1 MSNVDDIFDRASH
14 LFNVLTFARYKLEL
28 MPDED
33 IATAEIACA
42 AIERWVS
49 DFEYDPSDP
58 VARRLSASS
67 ALSFRQTPSAQSDQS
82 SGSGARLGKRTSDA
96 AGLDDD
102 AETQDYAYS
111 EDYDHMEDHSHSVNS
126 RDWEDHVYAL
136 SRASR
141 CVFFTPSFTEGR
153 YFERALDCAFNLG
166 IGLLDVANQRCPWFE
181 SHMYGLQS
189 AFVQWVAWTLECQ
202 RQEVLFPSPAVGS
215 TMLSHQ
221 PMRVRQWRDAGVH
234 TKLPHMKFGDRI
246 EFAIEWR
253 EWYKAV
259 LPDWVHY
266 DARGWPRLH
275 RNADAH
281 YTTFMVPG
289 INGIIILML
298 TLFWW
303 LPEDQLSAGYQC
315 WVHYKDHL
323 LWMLPEAIAWFRNL
337 STTPLSTNTTLKE
350 ASSSMRGAKKFRLM

>member
-1 MSNVDDIFDRASH
+1 
-14 LFNVLTFARYKLEL
+14 
-28 MPDED
+28 
-33 IATAEIACA
+33 
-42 AIERWVS
+42 
-49 DFEYDPSDP
+49 
-58 VARRLSASS
+58 
-67 ALSFRQTPSAQSDQS
+67 
-82 SGSGARLGKRTSDA
+82 
-96 AGLDDD
+96 
-102 AETQDYAYS
+102 
-111 EDYDHMEDHSHSVNS
+111 
-126 RDWEDHVYAL
+126 
-136 SRASR
+136 
-141 CVFFTPSFTEGR
+141 
-153 YFERALDCAFNLG
+153 
-166 IGLLDVANQRCPWFE
+166 
-181 SHMYGLQS
+181 
-189 AFVQWVAWTLECQ
+189 
-202 RQEVLFPSPAVGS
+202 
-215 TMLSHQ
+215 
-221 PMRVRQWRDAGVH
+221 
-234 TKLPHMKFGDRI
+234 MKFGDRI